1 MKRGIKITLKL
12 TQVSSEKNL
21 QMISLLI
28 AATRKNATH
37 CIEKTLHCLSF
48 KNKKALNND
57 FMKTFLMRRPPVIVK
72 PHKEY
77 NIVGLTL
84 IKAEFDV
91 NTVKEP
97 MRIINAVE
105 ASTKLLG
112 LCFVI
117 KKFITVANKV
127 VTTMPE
133 VAWITP

>member
-1 MKRGIKITLKL
+1 MKRGIKLTLKF

-28 AATRKNATH
+28 ADTRKNAIH
-37 CIEKTLHCLSF
+37 CTEKILHCLSF

-77 NIVGLTL
+77 NMVGLTL
-84 IKAEFDV
+84 IKAELDV

-97 MRIINAVE
+97 MRTINAVE
-105 ASTKLLG
+105 NSTKLLG
-112 LCFVI
+112 FCFVI
-117 KKFITVANKV
+117 KKFIIVANNV
-127 VTTMPE
+127 VTTMPA
-133 VAWITP
+133 VA